1 METLGPR
8 DRGGAAFRLAQ
19 FSTLTCVT
27 GILFLVT
34 FNNVTDYGANLLFV
48 QHVLTMDTTFQS
60 PSTAW
65 RAIHSPALHHVM
77 YVTIILWEALS
88 TLLCAAGVVRI
99 ARVLSGD
106 KAAFRKAAAPAVLG
120 LACSNV
126 LWLAGFLGI
135 GGEWF
140 LMWQSSTW
148 NGQQAATRMFLVTT
162 LTLLLI
168 AFGED
173 RT

>member
-1 METLGPR
+1 MTFR
-8 DRGGAAFRLAQ
+8 AALRLAQ
-19 FSTLTCVT
+19 LSTLTCVT

-48 QHVLTMDTTFQS
+48 RHVLSMDTTFQS

-65 RAIHSPALHHVM
+65 RAISSPALHHAM
-77 YVTIILWEALS
+77 YVSIIMWEALS
-88 TLLCAAGVVRI
+88 TLLCAIGAVRV

-106 KAAFRKAAAPAVLG
+106 RAAVRKAAVPAVLG
-120 LACSNV
+120 LACSNI
-126 LWLAGFLGI
+126 LWLGGFLGV

-168 AFGED
+168 VLDDD
-173 RT
+173 RA

>member
-1 METLGPR
+1 MTFR
-8 DRGGAAFRLAQ
+8 AAIRIAQ

-27 GILFLVT
+27 GILLLVT
-34 FNNVTDYGANLLFV
+34 FNNVTDYGANFLFV
-48 QHVLTMDTTFQS
+48 QHVLTMDTTFRS
-60 PSTAW
+60 PSTVW
-65 RAIHSPALHHVM
+65 RAIPSPALHHAM
-77 YVTIILWEALS
+77 YLWIIGWEALS
-88 TLLCAAGVVRI
+88 TLLCAAGVIRI
-99 ARVLSGD
+99 VRVLSGD
-106 KAAFRKAAAPAVLG
+106 TAAFRKAAAPAVLG

-168 AFGED
+168 AFDDD
-173 RT
+173 RA

>member
-1 METLGPR
+1 MTP
-8 DRGGAAFRLAQ
+8 GAALRLAQ
-19 FSTLTCVT
+19 VSTLACVT
-27 GILFLVT
+27 GILLLVT
-34 FNNVTDYGANLLFV
+34 FSNVTDYGANFAFV
-48 QHVLTMDTTFQS
+48 QHVLSMDTTFRS

-65 RAIHSPALHHVM
+65 RAISSPALHHAG
-77 YVTIILWEALS
+77 YVIIILCEVLS
-88 TLLCAAGVVRI
+88 TFLCAVGTLRL
-99 ARVLSGD
+99 ARALSGD
-106 KAAFRKAAAPAVLG
+106 RAAFRQAAVPAVLG

-126 LWLAGFLGI
+126 LWLGGFLGI

-140 LMWQSSTW
+140 QMWQSSAW

-173 RT
+173 RA

>member
-1 METLGPR
+1 MAGFAMTFR
-8 DRGGAAFRLAQ
+8 AAIRIAQ
-19 FSTLTCVT
+19 LSTLTCVT

-60 PSTAW
+60 PSTTW

-77 YVTIILWEALS
+77 YSGIIVWEALS
-88 TLLCAAGVVRI
+88 TLLCAAGLIRI
-99 ARVLSGD
+99 ARVLSGERT
-106 KAAFRKAAAPAVLG
+106 AFRKAAVPAVLG

-126 LWLAGFLGI
+126 LWLGGFLGI

-168 AFGED
+168 AFDEG
-173 RT
+173 RA